1 VRPGLAQV
9 RETFPMS
16 SKHIIELFPDLP
28 GRGVQETERQTTAA
42 LDEIKN
48 VAETERQYSRTLL
61 RQTST
66 QET

>member
-1 VRPGLAQV
+1 VRPGSAQV

-16 SKHIIELFPDLP
+16 SKRIIELFPDLP
-28 GRGVQETERQTTAA
+28 GGGVQERGCSTTAA

-48 VAETERQYSRTLL
+48 AAKTARQYSRTLL

-66 QET
+66 QEP

>member
-1 VRPGLAQV
+1 V

-28 GRGVQETERQTTAA
+28 GRGVQERGRPTTAV
-42 LDEIKN
+42 LDEMKN
-48 VAETERQYSRTLL
+48 AAETARQYSRTLL

-66 QET
+66 QEP